1 MHAKLPEDAGL
12 GHVVHSHDCSF
23 DINALLLA
31 NPYVTLAI
39 STLVFIGPWILIV
52 PLVLLLGLFF
62 IVLIILGF
70 GVAGIVGGSP
80 AAVKVSTTEG
90 TPQPTVA
97 FRP

>member
-1 MHAKLPEDAGL
+1 MPDWDASCTATTAPSTL
-12 GHVVHSHDCSF
+12 TPYVGHSLEAPCF
-23 DINALLLA
+23 NANRSSIVLA

-70 GVAGIVGGSP
+70 GVAGIVGGYS
-80 AAVKVSTTEG
+80 SL
-90 TPQPTVA
+90 
-97 FRP
+97 